1 MQVVRELKR
10 VFVDICIVLI
20 LLALYLTRFYEYL
33 PAPAQLIFIKALLVS
48 MGFMHAHI
56 TRKIAFSRVKWEEE
70 GLNAK
75 TVLVIA
81 IYVVFIYAYSQG
93 G

>member
-1 MQVVRELKR
+1 MQVVKELKR
-10 VFVDICIVLI
+10 LSMDLVVII
-20 LLALYLTRFYEYL
+20 LLLLLYITRFYEHL
-33 PAPAQLIFIKALLVS
+33 PAPVQLISVKALLVS

-56 TRKIAFSRVKWEEE
+56 TRKLAFPQVDWAEE

-75 TVLVIA
+75 VLLVIVLYA
-81 IYVVFIYAYSQG
+81 VFIYAYAQG

>member
-10 VFVDICIVLI
+10 VFVDVCIALA
-20 LLALYLTRFYEYL
+20 LLLLYLTRFYEYL

-48 MGFMHAHI
+48 MGFIHAHI
-56 TRKIAFSRVKWEEE
+56 TRKLAFPHVKWEEE
-70 GLNAK
+70 RLNAK
-75 TVLVIA
+75 TVLIIA